1 MIDKWSGCYDD
12 GWHGDIVPEAFS
24 HPAKFSHGLIHR
36 IYLHAKEM
44 GWVKPGD
51 WVIDPFGGVALGGLD
66 AMSMGLNWIGVELE
80 EKFVKLGE
88 QNIELWQRQLSG
100 WPNLGTARIVQGD
113 SRYLLKYLHGSF
125 WGRDLI
131 ISSPPYHESH
141 IGAEDN
147 PYMHTNGKSMGNAK
161 NAHNVKSGNYG
172 HTPGNLANL
181 KEGDID
187 LVVSSPPY
195 AGSMESDKGGID
207 WNKAGRLDRTKPS
220 EKRYSVMSNNDPTSY
235 GQSPGQLGSM
245 KEGKF
250 EMVVGSPPFSSLGNQ
265 PTGQGQGVRS
275 DYKAGKRKAETPGTN
290 YGPSPGQLGSMKE
303 GSFDLCVSSPPYS
316 EIASGAGGLNTKPPK
331 NKSQQSGRS
340 PKSSS
345 QNTNQHYGHTPGN
358 LANLKEGK
366 FEMVVSS
373 PPYEDSLSNES
384 NPERTLKR
392 LREKVASGE
401 ITGRESVRVANL
413 NQMNPNTQLQ
423 RGMKYSPSDNNL
435 GNSSGD
441 TFWSASRE
449 IVQQCFDLLKPG
461 GHAIWVCKDYVKNK
475 KRVPFSDRWQ
485 ALCESVGF
493 KLVCCH
499 QSMLVKEHGTQTT
512 IHGDEKIT
520 TERKSFFRRLAESKG
535 SPRIDWEDILCFS
548 K

>member
-51 WVIDPFGGVALGGLD
+51 WVLDPFGGVALGGLD
-66 AMSMGLNWIGVELE
+66 ALAMGLNWVGVELE
-80 EKFVKLGE
+80 AKFVSLGE
-88 QNIELWQRQLSG
+88 QNIELWQRQLKG

-113 SRYLLKYLHGSF
+113 SRRLK
-125 WGRDLI
+125 DVI
-131 ISSPPYHESH
+131 IE
-141 IGAEDN
+141 
-147 PYMHTNGKSMGNAK
+147 
-161 NAHNVKSGNYG
+161 
-172 HTPGNLANL
+172 ANL
-181 KEGDID
+181 I
-187 LVVSSPPY
+187 VSSPPY
-195 AGSMESDKGGID
+195 AEIRQDGGSSRDGYKGLTNYSGEPRNY
-207 WNKAGRLDRTKPS
+207 WRTQ
-220 EKRYSVMSNNDPTSY
+220 RDQNN
-235 GQSPGQLGSM
+235 LGNM
-245 KEGKF
+245 PEGSLHDVL
-250 EMVVGSPPFSSLGNQ
+250 EQADIVISSPPFCDKIPQQDANFQTPHDSLK
-265 PTGQGQGVRS
+265 RRRL
-275 DYKAGKRKAETPGTN
+275 DYGS
-290 YGPSPGQLGSMKE
+290 SPGQLGSMKE
-303 GSFDLCVSSPPYS
+303 GSIDAV
-316 EIASGAGGLNTKPPK
+316 I
-331 NKSQQSGRS
+331 
-340 PKSSS
+340 
-345 QNTNQHYGHTPGN
+345 
-358 LANLKEGK
+358 
-366 FEMVVSS
+366 SS
-373 PPYEDSLSNES
+373 PPYESSQGVNPSNGIKSEK
-384 NPERTLKR
+384 PRR
-392 LREKVASGE
+392 LWDEYDVGSKE
-401 ITGRESVRVANL
+401 
-413 NQMNPNTQLQ
+413 
-423 RGMKYSPSDNNL
+423 NL

-535 SPRIDWEDILCFS
+535 SPRIDWEDILCLV
-548 K
+548 KQKEN